1 MSYITAVSY
10 HWPQTSA
17 VDKTNAGM
25 EWEASSNVPRG
36 PQHHL
41 EPSSNVCEASP
52 SLWTWPGECL
62 RAQWRERVGG
72 QVLLPPPQTRQTTLG
87 QMALN
92 ITAMSSSVSR
102 SNKLTPE
109 GGGSLCHKTDD
120 TLCWTLN
127 ELQDLHCNHPH
138 SRGPECHSFKKS
150 KWTMFQILVYSC
162 SGHMVAVTQ
171 KE

>member
-17 VDKTNAGM
+17 VDKTNASM

-41 EPSSNVCEASP
+41 EPSRNVCEASP

-87 QMALN
+87 QMALD
-92 ITAMSSSVSR
+92 IAAMFSSVSC

-109 GGGSLCHKTDD
+109 GADAYVTRQMPHCAGHRMITRTSIAIILIVEAQRVTVLKKA
-120 TLCWTLN
+120 N
-127 ELQDLHCNHPH
+127 EQ
-138 SRGPECHSFKKS
+138 
-150 KWTMFQILVYSC
+150 WV
-162 SGHMVAVTQ
+162 
-171 KE
+171 